1 MTKMKKHQNVLELY
15 GHSQLNGN
23 GIYLYQE

>member
-15 GHSQLNGN
+15 GHSLSNDN
-23 GIYLYQE
+23 GIFLYQE

>member
-15 GHSQLNGN
+15 GHIKSNDN